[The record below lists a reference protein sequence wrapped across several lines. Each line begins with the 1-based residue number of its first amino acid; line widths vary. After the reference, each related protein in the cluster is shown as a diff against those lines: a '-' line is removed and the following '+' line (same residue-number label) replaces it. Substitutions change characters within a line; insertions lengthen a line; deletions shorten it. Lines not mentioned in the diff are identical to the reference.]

1 MEEKEKRKKG
11 KERGKAGSEN
21 IREGIPSAPV
31 LSDFVQGI
39 HTKIPVKKYSI
50 LSTFFFI

>member
-11 KERGKAGSEN
+11 KERGKGEAED

-39 HTKIPVKKYSI
+39 RTIISI
-50 LSTFFFI
+50 INGLDSYFSFG